1 MGVKTTIMASD
12 PTRWYDHV
20 SSLTTKACAS
30 VQIAAAPKA
39 VSKAEDSDDCDL
51 FGDDDEEEEAKP
63 KETPQE
69 MAARKK
75 AEAQAKKKKAAPVG
89 KSTIVFDV
97 KPACFDGDDDDEDSG
112 GTIDLADLVAFVKGI
127 KMEGLV
133 WGEKHQFADIGYG
146 IKKLQVQCT
155 FVDDLVGVD
164 VLREM
169 MEANEDLVQSCD
181 VVAFNKV

>member
-1 MGVKTTIMASD
+1 MGAA
-12 PTRWYDHV
+12 PAP
-20 SSLTTKACAS
+20 KAAK
-30 VQIAAAPKA
+30 AAPKA
-39 VSKAEDSDDCDL
+39 DDDDDDCDL
-51 FGDDDEEEEAKP
+51 FGDDDEEEEETKP

-69 MAARKK
+69 MAAR
-75 AEAQAKKKKAAPVG
+75 KKAAPVG

-133 WGEKHQFADIGYG
+133 WGVKHQFADIGYG

-155 FVDDLVGVD
+155 VVDDLVGVD
-164 VLREM
+164 DLREM
-169 MEANEDLVQSCD
+169 MEANEDLVQSCN